1 MRYEAILF
9 DLDGTLLPMDN
20 DEFTKGYLGMLS
32 AGVAHLGYTPDTLL
46 PAMWKGVAAM
56 VKNDGKRLNSE
67 VFWEVFATLLGKE
80 CYEHIPVFDNFYKTD
95 FAKAVKF
102 SQPTSLAPRA
112 VELARAHA
120 DKVVLATNPFF
131 PLVAVKARLGWT
143 GVRAEDFD
151 LITHYDNSKFC
162 KPNPAY
168 YGEICEGLGLD
179 PKNCLMIGNN
189 ADEDIRAAQAL
200 GMSTFLVTDC
210 LICDG
215 EEPDTP
221 KGSLADLIEFL
232 G

>member
-1 MRYEAILF
+1 MRYDAIMF

-20 DEFTKGYLGMLS
+20 DEFTKGYLYMLS
-32 AGVAHLGYTPDTLL
+32 KSVAHLGYTAETLI
-46 PAMWKGVAAM
+46 PAMWKGVSAM
-56 VKNDGKRLNSE
+56 VRNTGERLNSE
-67 VFWEVFATLLGKE
+67 LFWEVFSNLLGKE
-80 CYEHIPVFDNFYKTD
+80 CYDHIPEFDKFYKTE
-95 FAKAVKF
+95 FAQAVRF
-102 SQPTSLAPRA
+102 SQPTPLAPRA
-112 VELARAHA
+112 VELAKSHA

-131 PLVAVKARLGWT
+131 PLVAVEARLGWT
-143 GVRAEDFD
+143 GAKAEDFD

-168 YGEICEGLGLD
+168 YGEICEKLGLN

-189 ADEDIRAAQAL
+189 ADEDIRAAQAV

-215 EEPDTP
+215 DLPDTP
-221 KGSLADLIEFL
+221 KGSFKELIEFL

>member
-20 DEFTKGYLGMLS
+20 DEFTKGYLTML
-32 AGVAHLGYTPDTLL
+32 AGSVAHLGYTADSLI
-46 PAMWKGVAAM
+46 PAMWKGVGAM
-56 VKNDGKRLNSE
+56 VRNTGERINSE
-67 VFWEVFATLLGKE
+67 VFWEVFAKLLGKE
-80 CYEHIPVFDNFYKTD
+80 CYKHIPIFDNFYKTNFSD
-95 FAKAVKF
+95 AVRF
-102 SQPTSLAPRA
+102 TQPTVLAPRA

-131 PLVAVKARLGWT
+131 PLVAVEARLGWT
-143 GVRAEDFD
+143 GASPEDFD

-168 YGEICEGLGLD
+168 YSEICEKLGLN
-179 PKNCLMIGNN
+179 PKNCLMVGNN
-189 ADEDIRAAQAL
+189 ADEDIRAAQAV

-215 EEPDTP
+215 DLPDTP
-221 KGSLADLIEFL
+221 KGSFADLIEFL